1 VPTTLEPL
9 CRFKNSAER
18 IPSASG
24 DIIRFVEC
32 CRVLI
37 MAVFILFKY
46 SCYNNIVMTIQD
58 WASLIVA
65 ILTIVSSIA
74 FSIKWLV
81 KHYLSELKPNSGS
94 SLKDQVSRLE
104 SALDDQRID
113 SIKSRDRQ
121 EKKLDEMYQILIK
134 HIASSNK

>member
-1 VPTTLEPL
+1 
-9 CRFKNSAER
+9 
-18 IPSASG
+18 
-24 DIIRFVEC
+24 
-32 CRVLI
+32 
-37 MAVFILFKY
+37 
-46 SCYNNIVMTIQD
+46 MTIQD

-81 KHYLSELKPNSGS
+81 RHYLSELKPNSGS
-94 SLKDQVSRLE
+94 SMKDQISRLE
-104 SALDDQRID
+104 LALDDQRVD
-113 SIKSRDRQ
+113 SIKSRERQ